1 MTLSKRT
8 FQIFTEAFYMNISI
22 LDRGQG
28 IFSCKREKNLTKFSD
43 KKNFQGHEN
52 LLLQTKIVKWL
63 IEKAKFIKISH
74 ISGEKL
80 SRLVTLIC
88 MCKSRR

>member
-1 MTLSKRT
+1 
-8 FQIFTEAFYMNISI
+8 MNISI
-22 LDRGQG
+22 LDPGKG
-28 IFSCKREKNLTKFSD
+28 IFSCKWEKTKFSD
-43 KKNFQGHEN
+43 KKNFQGREN

-63 IEKAKFIKISH
+63 IEKAKLVKISH

-80 SRLVTLIC
+80 SQLVQLDTLIC